1 MDHRTWLSTR
11 FLIFFMVLIIT
22 GILEHT
28 LGFHSLAWGANGSD
42 TKSIIIESIPEID
55 LFKADRYKHP
65 KISSKLLRLAEVAKT
80 LPYQARDFS
89 QSLGLK
95 MREGQVVVI
104 IQTYEGFREQAVK
117 TIEEIGGRI
126 SFMSTVDQRLLR
138 CWIQPSFLESLAAS
152 EAIAYI
158 RSPSKPILRPEPEAN
173 TISLDEQATISEGLA
188 AMNVSKWH
196 EAGHKGSNFAG
207 RRVRVAIIDFGFQD
221 YPLRVGEKELP
232 DDIVTINFVDSE
244 AQDQVNG
251 TTKHGVACAEIIY
264 DIAPDA
270 KFYFA
275 KISKVTELEQAVT
288 WAISQ
293 EVDIISHSLGWVNE
307 GPGDGTGY
315 LCDIV
320 KNAYQN
326 GILWVTS
333 AGNERLKHYGANF
346 QWMNI
351 VWNNQPI
358 TVHVIEG
365 VRYVF
370 CWGFQGYLDCFEL
383 SDGESYRVNLRWE
396 DDWDQP
402 VHDYD
407 LYVVKWV
414 QNDLG
419 VWTWKAIHESIDVQ
433 NGQQGQ
439 HPKEEIEFTTSGGK
453 GIYGFFVRRWN
464 SDKAVNMEIFA
475 LTNVPNRSMRYGT
488 TPRSIAN
495 GVSSDHALGVGAVY
509 YKDNFDYEAYTAEG
523 PTNGPGG
530 SADGGKMK
538 PEMAGYAGVSTKTYG
553 LKEFPG
559 TSAATPHVAGAAALL
574 IGAFP
579 NWTIDKIRNY
589 LLSNAKDV
597 YPDGLEN
604 ITGHGRVY
612 LGNPPSADVYAG
624 YIYILLLTAK

>member
-1 MDHRTWLSTR
+1 MGHPNRISSGL
-11 FLIFFMVLIIT
+11 LISFMVLIIT
-22 GILEHT
+22 GILVST
-28 LGFHSLAWGANGSD
+28 MIFPSLTRGANDGN
-42 TKSIIIESIPEID
+42 TKSIEIENIPEID
-55 LFKADRYKHP
+55 LYKPHRYKHP
-65 KISSKLLRLAEVAKT
+65 KVSSKLLRLAEVANT
-80 LPYQARDFS
+80 LPHQAREFS
-89 QSLGLK
+89 QSLGLE
-95 MREGQVVVI
+95 MREEHVAVI
-104 IQTYEGFREQAVK
+104 VQTHEGFREQAVK
-117 TIEEIGGRI
+117 TIEEIGGWI
-126 SFMSTVDQRLLR
+126 SFKSTVDQHLLR
-138 CWIQPSFLESLAAS
+138 CWIQPSLLEILAAS

-158 RSPSKPILRPEPEAN
+158 RPPSKPILRPEPEIK
-173 TISLDEQATISEGLA
+173 TISLDDQATISEGLA

-196 EAGHKGSNFAG
+196 EAGHRGSNFAG

-221 YPLRVGEKELP
+221 YPSRVGEKELP
-232 DDIVTINFVDSE
+232 DDIVTANFVDGE
-244 AQDQVNG
+244 AQNQVNG

-326 GILWVTS
+326 GILWVTA
-333 AGNERLKHYGANF
+333 AGNERLKHYGGNF

-351 VWNNQPI
+351 VWNNQTI

-370 CWGFQGYLDCFEL
+370 CWGFQGYQDCFEL
-383 SDGESYRVNLRWE
+383 ADGESYQVNLRWE

-414 QNDLG
+414 QNELG

-439 HPKEEIEFTTSGGK
+439 HPRESIEFTTSGGK

-475 LTNVPNRSMRYGT
+475 LTNVPNRSMRYGN

-495 GVSSDHALGVGAVY
+495 GVSSEHALGVGAVY
-509 YKDNFDYEAYTAEG
+509 YKDNFDYESYTSEG

-530 SADGGKMK
+530 SANGGKMK

-553 LKEFPG
+553 FEGFPG
-559 TSAATPHVAGAAALL
+559 TSAAAPHVAGAAALL

-579 NWTIDKIRNY
+579 NWTIDKIRDY
-589 LLSNAKDV
+589 LLSHSKDV
-597 YPDGLEN
+597 YPDGLDN
-604 ITGHGRVY
+604 ITGQGRVY
-612 LGNPPSADVYAG
+612 LDNPPTADVYAG
-624 YIYILLLTAK
+624 YIYILLLSVK